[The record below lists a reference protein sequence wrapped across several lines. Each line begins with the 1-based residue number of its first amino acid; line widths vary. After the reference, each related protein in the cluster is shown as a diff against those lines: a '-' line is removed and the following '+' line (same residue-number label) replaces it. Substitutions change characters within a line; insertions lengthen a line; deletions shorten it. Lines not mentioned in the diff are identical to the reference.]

1 MALSVKKRAS
11 SFIERTVASLG
22 DSLEHSDIAET
33 HSEAVGL
40 LQCLDPRVKL
50 VGLFALV
57 LAVVSVGRVSAMLG
71 ILALAVGLAMFSR
84 ITLRV
89 LTTRVWL
96 GVLVFTGAIA
106 LPGVFMT
113 PGEPMG
119 RVPLLH
125 WTATWQGAHSALRLL
140 VRAETAATL
149 AILLIFTTPCT
160 HVLKAMR
167 VFRVPVVLV
176 VILGMTHRY
185 ILLLLRTAGEFFEAR
200 RCRLVGEID
209 ARTRRQLGA
218 ASMGVLLERSLLLS
232 EEVFDA
238 MQARGFRGEV
248 YTLDEFE
255 VKPKDWVALVAFVG
269 MALLALWAGNQ

>member
-1 MALSVKKRAS
+1 MKKCPA

-33 HSEAVGL
+33 HAETSGL

-50 VGLFALV
+50 VGLLALV
-57 LAVVSVGRVSAMLG
+57 LAVVCVERVGPMLG
-71 ILALAVGLAMFSR
+71 ILAVAVGLAVFSR
-84 ITLRV
+84 IPLRV

-106 LPGVFMT
+106 LPSVFMT
-113 PGEPMG
+113 PGEMMCQF
-119 RVPLLH
+119 PLLH

-149 AILLIFTTPCT
+149 AMLLVLTTPCT

-167 VFRVPVVLV
+167 VLRVPVVLV

-200 RCRLVGEID
+200 RCRLVGKID
-209 ARTRRQLGA
+209 ARTRRQLVA
-218 ASMGVLLERSLLLS
+218 ASTGVLLGRSLQLS

-238 MQARGFRGEV
+238 MQARGFRGDV
-248 YTLDEFE
+248 YTLDDFQM
-255 VKPKDWVALVAFVG
+255 KLLDWAAMVAFVG
-269 MALLALWAGNQ
+269 MAMLALWAGNQ